1 MTITRGA
8 LTRKARLALCASLA
22 AGSSAFAASVQS
34 ADASTVPVT
43 LELKTAVISAG
54 QDAHALTPVIV
65 AEKRIIADGVQ
76 LVPHSVQL
84 AAPVNRL
91 DSHELKLASAITH
104 EASIVRTHGNVSS
117 PANQKVIETAAA
129 DTRHLIGH
137 LARDQAA
144 VKPATSALASAFDLG
159 SSFNSPLGGILTTL
173 GGGVLALI
181 GIMHALPLL

>member
-65 AEKRIIADGVQ
+65 AEKRIIADGCSWFHT
-76 LVPHSVQL
+76 PYSW
-84 AAPVNRL
+84 PRP
-91 DSHELKLASAITH
+91 
-104 EASIVRTHGNVSS
+104 SIGSTRTS
-117 PANQKVIETAAA
+117 
-129 DTRHLIGH
+129 
-137 LARDQAA
+137 
-144 VKPATSALASAFDLG
+144 
-159 SSFNSPLGGILTTL
+159 
-173 GGGVLALI
+173 
-181 GIMHALPLL
+181 